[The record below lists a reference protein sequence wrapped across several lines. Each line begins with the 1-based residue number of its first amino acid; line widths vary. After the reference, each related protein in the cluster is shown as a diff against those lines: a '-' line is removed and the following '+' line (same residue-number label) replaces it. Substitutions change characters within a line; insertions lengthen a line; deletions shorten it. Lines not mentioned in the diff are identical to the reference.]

1 MEIEK
6 EISKQGSLKEIG
18 LLFFKLGCIAFG
30 GPAAH
35 ISMMDDE
42 VVTRR
47 KWLSR
52 DHFLDLVGATNLIPG
67 PNSTEMTMHVG
78 FERGGWRGLFLAGSA
93 FIFPAAT
100 ITLILAWLYVQ
111 YGELPQVQPL
121 LWGIKPA
128 VLVIILSALWKL
140 GRKAIKSWQLAVLG
154 AVVFTAVMLG
164 IDEVLALL
172 MGGLLGMLIWGLWR
186 KWRGLSMLVW
196 WPGVLQLDFSLQ
208 NDTTVSLWKLALFFL
223 KVGVTLYGSGYVL
236 VAYLQ
241 GGLVE
246 QLGWLNQTQ
255 LLDAIA
261 IGQFT
266 PGPVLTT
273 ATFVGYLV
281 AGFPGAIIATI
292 AIFLPSFLFVLI
304 LNPLIPKMRQ
314 SNWLS
319 AFLDAVNVA
328 SVGLMTAVLLL
339 LARGTLVDWQS
350 ILIMLVTAVAIFRFK
365 LSSLWVVLLAAL
377 LGFVLQWAT

>member
-1 MEIEK
+1 MESKK
-6 EISKQGSLKEIG
+6 ETSNRGPLKEIG
-18 LLFFKLGCIAFG
+18 LLFFKMGCIAFG

-42 VVTRR
+42 VVARR
-47 KWLSR
+47 NWLSR
-52 DHFLDLVGATNLIPG
+52 EHFLDLIGATNLIPG
-67 PNSTEMTMHVG
+67 PNSTEMTMHIG
-78 FERGGWRGLFLAGSA
+78 YERGGWRGLFLAGAS

-100 ITLILAWLYVQ
+100 ITLFLAWLYVQ

-128 VLVIILSALWKL
+128 VLVIIMSALWKL
-140 GRKAIKSWQLAVLG
+140 GKKAVKSWQLAVLG
-154 AVVFTAVMLG
+154 TAVFTAVMLG
-164 IDEVLALL
+164 IDEVLSLL
-172 MGGLLGMLIWGLWR
+172 VGGLLGMLIWGLWR
-186 KWRGLSMLVW
+186 KWRGLPMLIW
-196 WPGVLQLDFSLQ
+196 WPAVFQLNLNMQ
-208 NDTTVSLWKLALFFL
+208 KETAVSLWELALFFL
-223 KVGVTLYGSGYVL
+223 KVGLTLYGSGYVL

-246 QLGWLNQTQ
+246 QLGWLTQTQ

-281 AGFPGAIIATI
+281 AGFPGAVIATL

-314 SNWLS
+314 SKWLS

-339 LARGTLVDWQS
+339 LARDTLVDWQS
-350 ILIMLVTAVAIFRFK
+350 VLIMLVAAVAVFRFK

-377 LGFVLQWAT
+377 FGFALQWIA

>member
-1 MEIEK
+1 MESKK
-6 EISKQGSLKEIG
+6 EISNRGPLKEIG
-18 LLFFKLGCIAFG
+18 LLFFKMGCIAFG

-47 KWLSR
+47 NWLSR
-52 DHFLDLVGATNLIPG
+52 EHFLDLIGATNLIPG
-67 PNSTEMTMHVG
+67 PNSTEMTMHIG
-78 FERGGWRGLFLAGSA
+78 YERGGWRGLFLAGAS

-100 ITLILAWLYVQ
+100 ITLFLAWLYVQ

-121 LWGIKPA
+121 LWDIKPA
-128 VLVIILSALWKL
+128 VLVIIMSALWKL
-140 GRKAIKSWQLAVLG
+140 GKKAVKSWQLAVLG
-154 AVVFTAVMLG
+154 TAVFTAVMLG
-164 IDEVLALL
+164 IDEVLSLL
-172 MGGLLGMLIWGLWR
+172 VGGLLGMLIWGLWR
-186 KWRGLSMLVW
+186 KWRGLPMLIW
-196 WPGVLQLDFSLQ
+196 WPAVFQLNLNMQ
-208 NDTTVSLWKLALFFL
+208 KETAVSLWELALFFL
-223 KVGVTLYGSGYVL
+223 KVGLTLYGSGYVL

-246 QLGWLNQTQ
+246 QLGWLTQTQ

-281 AGFPGAIIATI
+281 AGFPGAVIATL

-314 SNWLS
+314 SKWLS
-319 AFLDAVNVA
+319 AFLDAANVA

-339 LARGTLVDWQS
+339 LARDTLVDWQS
-350 ILIMLVTAVAIFRFK
+350 VLIMLVASVAVFRFK

-377 LGFVLQWAT
+377 FGFALQWIA